1 LEEFLICKNR
11 RCRFLVSLREDN
23 NLLSR
28 AELMLNV
35 LPEGTAVVI
44 RISRMTSIFEAKA
57 TVIYSHPNLGMGI
70 LFSKLEPNSREVLE
84 KWVAEQNT

>member
-1 LEEFLICKNR
+1 VAR
-11 RCRFLVSLREDN
+11 VSE
-23 NLLSR
+23 LS
-28 AELMLNV
+28 LSGCYVDMLNV